1 MIQVINAII
10 RSIHI
15 FANSGIVKYI
25 FQLRDTK
32 IYSATQDYWN
42 IFPNS
47 GLLPDAARGCHL
59 FLWSRVFP
67 GKKYFSL
74 LSKKCFSLSRKK
86 YFIFFFFEK
95 EILFSFGVRKI
106 YTASLEAWKMQC
118 KLSSLSL
125 LQLTC
130 CACNLLCRSFTVH
143 YFCHQHCRR
152 HCHQHR
158 RRHCCHFHCC
168 HVNIILNN
176 QVLPSWKSSSRG
188 SIGAKIRTT
197 EKNGLLM
204 FNAGPG
210 VIMSFISFFAIKN
223 FCRFLQKYLSGKKVN
238 MSLNYLR
245 LFYI

>member
-1 MIQVINAII
+1 M
-10 RSIHI
+10 
-15 FANSGIVKYI
+15 
-25 FQLRDTK
+25 
-32 IYSATQDYWN
+32 
-42 IFPNS
+42 
-47 GLLPDAARGCHL
+47 
-59 FLWSRVFP
+59 
-67 GKKYFSL
+67 
-74 LSKKCFSLSRKK
+74 
-86 YFIFFFFEK
+86 FFEK

-143 YFCHQHCRR
+143 YFCHQH
-152 HCHQHR
+152 R

-168 HVNIILNN
+168 HFIIILNN

-210 VIMSFISFFAIKN
+210 VIVSFIPFLPFKTSTLQQLQCIGCCFPSKILKWCKGEHVAQLFAAI
-223 FCRFLQKYLSGKKVN
+223 LHLTPD
-238 MSLNYLR
+238 
-245 LFYI
+245 

>member
-1 MIQVINAII
+1 
-10 RSIHI
+10 
-15 FANSGIVKYI
+15 
-25 FQLRDTK
+25 
-32 IYSATQDYWN
+32 
-42 IFPNS
+42 
-47 GLLPDAARGCHL
+47 
-59 FLWSRVFP
+59 
-67 GKKYFSL
+67 
-74 LSKKCFSLSRKK
+74 
-86 YFIFFFFEK
+86 
-95 EILFSFGVRKI
+95 
-106 YTASLEAWKMQC
+106 MQC

-130 CACNLLCRSFTVH
+130 CACNLLCISFTVH

-168 HVNIILNN
+168 HFIIILNN

-210 VIMSFISFFAIKN
+210 GIVSFISLSFFIQNIIFTTICCCFSKN
-223 FCRFLQKYLSGKKVN
+223 SQVV
-238 MSLNYLR
+238 
-245 LFYI
+245 